1 MQKSVPTKFNSTIK
15 GLFTNSK
22 WDLCQNARM
31 VQHMKNLLNVIHHT
45 NQNESCII
53 IAIDAEKAFDK
64 NPASSQ

>member
-1 MQKSVPTKFNSTIK
+1 MPECKNGSTYE
-15 GLFTNSK
+15 
-22 WDLCQNARM
+22 
-31 VQHMKNLLNVIHHT
+31 NLLNVIHHT